1 MPEQV
6 YLEDLEVGAT
16 LGPVEF
22 GPVRL
27 KHLVKWAAAS
37 GDFHEIHYDR
47 EYALAQGLPDVVVH
61 GPLKLALMGRL
72 LMALAGPR
80 GWIRRMKCR
89 YVAFDL
95 PGTVLRCRATVAAI
109 DPERGE
115 VDLDVEVTNEKGAST
130 ATGTARVQLPR
141 RPAPQEL
148 CAACPGL
155 TIDARRRNLRSRQ
168 AAGQRT
174 EREV

>member
-6 YLEDLEVGAT
+6 YLDDLEVGAV
-16 LGPVEF
+16 LGSIEF

-47 EYALAQGLPDVVVH
+47 EYALAQGLPDIVVH

-80 GWIRRMKCR
+80 GWVRRMKCR
-89 YVAFDL
+89 YAALDL
-95 PGTVLRCRATVAAI
+95 PGTVLRCRATVTAVDAS
-109 DPERGE
+109 RGE
-115 VDLDVEVTNEKGAST
+115 VDLEVEVTNEKGVAT
-130 ATGTARVQLPR
+130 AAGTACVRLPR
-141 RPAPQEL
+141 RPAP
-148 CAACPGL
+148 
-155 TIDARRRNLRSRQ
+155 
-168 AAGQRT
+168 
-174 EREV
+174 